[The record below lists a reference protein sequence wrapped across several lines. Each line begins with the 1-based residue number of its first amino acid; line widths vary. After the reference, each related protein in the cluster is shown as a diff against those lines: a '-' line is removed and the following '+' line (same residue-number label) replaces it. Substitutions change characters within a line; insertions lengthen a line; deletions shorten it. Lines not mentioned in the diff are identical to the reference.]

1 MSDRNHVADGKAI
14 RRGLH
19 GELAPQLAPLL
30 LAYGKALFEV
40 ACKQTGVLGKGE
52 DAPAVEEPEEKG
64 EFNADGRLTLF

>member
-1 MSDRNHVADGKAI
+1 VI

-40 ACKQTGVLGKGE
+40 ACKQTGVLGKAE
-52 DAPAVEEPEEKG
+52 DAPAEEPEDKG
-64 EFNADGRLTLF
+64 KSMSTVMN